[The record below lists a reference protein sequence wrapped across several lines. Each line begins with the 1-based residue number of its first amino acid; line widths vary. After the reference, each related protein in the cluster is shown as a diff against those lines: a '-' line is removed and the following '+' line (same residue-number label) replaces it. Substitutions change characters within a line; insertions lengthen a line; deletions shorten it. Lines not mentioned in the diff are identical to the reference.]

1 MRIADSI
8 NPLAIKNNY
17 VKNEIIPSTMF
28 LRYNLPDLL
37 WKLQVKKIKNQLLKA
52 KPYSVIHFWWHP
64 HNLGNNINNNFFR
77 LEEILEIFSNFLSK
91 NIICSKN
98 MADYAK

>member
-1 MRIADSI
+1 MTFWPISEGSSTTIPAKII
-8 NPLAIKNNY
+8 NETPF
-17 VKNEIIPSTMF
+17 S
-28 LRYNLPDLL
+28 
-37 WKLQVKKIKNQLLKA
+37 